1 MLNPP
6 FEREKDLSCEIV
18 QKTFLEFLEKYRRLL
33 NSPLDTS

>member
-18 QKTFLEFLEKYRRLL
+18 QKTFLEFLEKYLR
-33 NSPLDTS
+33 PLTHALGTS